1 MLKIDLF
8 TLLRLI
14 SPFSV
19 FFFFSSFK
27 WASCEKPLGLV
38 RYLRVTHNFL
48 STIQQA
54 AAPRQSCALPV
65 WHCVASAFLS
75 KCSTLSDNI
84 AVIKF
89 DPATPLVG
97 QSFKYFLFIIIIINS
112 QTFKRWYSGQP

>member
-19 FFFFSSFK
+19 FFFSSFK

-97 QSFKYFLFIIIIINS
+97 QSFKYFLFIIIINS